1 MNDYLKNPNEM
12 LTFQTSRLQNL
23 IKEIQQC
30 CEDRKLY
37 ESSRFGLPYAE
48 IKCLLLFNGERYLTV
63 KNMAERLE
71 VAKSRVTKLINDLAS
86 KKLAEK
92 ISDPKDSRVKLI
104 SLTALGKKIS
114 NEVNIFQNEI
124 HMNILSQMNEKERK
138 DVISKLELLRASMEA
153 VKAQMI
159 LKE

>member
-1 MNDYLKNPNEM
+1 MNDYLTNNHEM
-12 LTFQTSRLQNL
+12 LTYQTSRLQSL

-37 ESSRFGLPYAE
+37 ESSRFGLPYSE

-104 SLTALGKKIS
+104 SLTPLGKKIS

>member
-1 MNDYLKNPNEM
+1 MNDYLAKTHEM
-12 LTFQTSRLQNL
+12 LTYQTSRLQSL

-30 CEDRKLY
+30 CDDRKLY
-37 ESSRFGLPYAE
+37 ESNRFGLPYAE

-71 VAKSRVTKLINDLAS
+71 VAKSRVTKLINDLAF

-104 SLTALGKKIS
+104 SLTPLGRKIS
-114 NEVNIFQNEI
+114 NEIDSFHNEI
-124 HMNILSQMNEKERK
+124 HMNILSQMNEEERK

-153 VKAQMI
+153 VKAQ
-159 LKE
+159 LV

>member
-1 MNDYLKNPNEM
+1 MNDYSTNNHEM
-12 LTFQTSRLQNL
+12 LTYQTSRLQSL

-37 ESSRFGLPYAE
+37 ESSRFGLPYSE

-104 SLTALGKKIS
+104 SLTPLGKKIS

>member
-1 MNDYLKNPNEM
+1 MNDYSTDNHEM
-12 LTFQTSRLQNL
+12 LTYQTSRLQSL

-37 ESSRFGLPYAE
+37 ESSRFGLPYSE

-71 VAKSRVTKLINDLAS
+71 VAKSRVTKLINDLAL

-104 SLTALGKKIS
+104 SLTPLGRKIS
-114 NEVNIFQNEI
+114 NEVNSFQNEI
-124 HMNILSQMNEKERK
+124 HMNILSQMNEEERK
-138 DVISKLELLRASMEA
+138 AVISKLELLRASMEA

-159 LKE
+159 